1 MSDDNTRVC
10 GIRGPHDPHTVAKSS
25 TWEWHCPG
33 WKFPAQDTAPA
44 DPVADEPDW
53 TALAEALATAGKA
66 MQEHLRIMGVALNAA
81 GAAFRQAF
89 QIATE
94 EANEGKVP
102 E

>member
-1 MSDDNTRVC
+1 MMC
-10 GIRGPHDPHTVAKSS
+10 GIRGPHDAHNVNTLTHGADD
-25 TWEWHCPG
+25 WYCPG
-33 WKFPAQDTAPA
+33 WKFPAQDTAPT
-44 DPVADEPDW
+44 DPVADESDW